1 MLRIG
6 DFSQLAQVSVPT
18 LRHYDELGLLKPAHV
33 DQFTDYRYYTVEQLP
48 RLNRILALKDLGL
61 SLDQIKQLLKADVPP
76 AQLRGMLAMKRAD
89 IEQQLAQ
96 EQARLAR
103 VEARLQ
109 QIEQEGGPS
118 RYEVVVK
125 KVDALTIA
133 GIRQHVPH
141 VSQMADFRAPTLRAL
156 YDGLVSINGTSA
168 RDARD
173 GAEMML
179 YHNDEYRDED
189 IDMEVAVALDGASVR
204 RAERAGLPI
213 PLHIQTLPAVA
224 TMATTIHHGVLWDIP
239 QAIIALFAWIGTN
252 GFRSAGPIRELHLF
266 GREADIP
273 DDRAAWEQPRVME
286 IQIPVERE

>member
-109 QIEQEGGPS
+109 QIEGEDGPPK
-118 RYEVVVK
+118 YDVVLK
-125 KVDALTIA
+125 KVEPQLIA
-133 GIRQHVPH
+133 GVRQTVPH
-141 VSQMADFRAPTLRAL
+141 VTQMGDLRYPTLSVL
-156 YDGLVSINGTSA
+156 YAWLNDNAIT
-168 RDARD
+168 DYD
-173 GAEMML
+173 AEMMV
-179 YHNDEYRDED
+179 YYNPEYSDENIE
-189 IDMEVAVALDGASVR
+189 MEAAVVLGKAAAKAVTRMPAHARVQVHELPGA
-204 RAERAGLPI
+204 
-213 PLHIQTLPAVA
+213 TL
-224 TMATTIHHGVLWDIP
+224 MATTIHHGVLFDIP

-252 GFRSAGPIRELHLF
+252 GYRSAGVIREIHLF
-266 GREADIP
+266 GREIDIP
-273 DDRAAWEQPRVME
+273 DDRAAYQQPRVME
-286 IQIPVERE
+286 IQVPVAQD